1 MTQRTAF
8 PLVLSILFLGV
19 LGTAPVLASEGAPE
33 PAATGEEAQVEEAQ
47 IEAPAALEVEPAAEP
62 GVCVQPQPALEQQ
75 PDLDRAEQSSCCI
88 DECFRDKQCDR
99 VCAPFGGEC
108 VMVNSCCREC
118 FCFG

>member
-19 LGTAPVLASEGAPE
+19 LGTAPVLASEGAPD
-33 PAATGEEAQVEEAQ
+33 PAVTEKGAQ
-47 IEAPAALEVEPAAEP
+47 IEAPAALEVEPVAES

-75 PDLDRAEQSSCCI
+75 PAVDRAEQTSCCI
-88 DECFRDKQCDR
+88 DECFRDKDCDS

>member
-1 MTQRTAF
+1 MIRRAAF
-8 PLVLSILFLGV
+8 LVVFSILFLGV
-19 LGTAPVLASEGAPE
+19 LSTAPVLASEGAPDS
-33 PAATGEEAQVEEAQ
+33 AATEKGAQ

-75 PDLDRAEQSSCCI
+75 PALDRVEQSSCCI
-88 DECFRDKQCDR
+88 DECSRDKHCDS